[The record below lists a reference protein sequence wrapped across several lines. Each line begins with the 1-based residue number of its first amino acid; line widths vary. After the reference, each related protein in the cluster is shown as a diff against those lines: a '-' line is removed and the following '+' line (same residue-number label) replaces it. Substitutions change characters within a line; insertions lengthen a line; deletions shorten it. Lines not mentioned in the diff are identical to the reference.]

1 VYDQT
6 LGIMMLGVQ
15 TLSFCPPQA
24 EPPVSE
30 EEFAAMEQELK
41 SRAPLSLRRVLR
53 GMLLELW
60 MLKCQGVP
68 LSQIKSRVSE
78 MQRELQGA
86 AHAWQVG
93 SQDTQAKLV
102 HVAQRIHSE
111 ASRIGSV
118 EEAPPVHVPG
128 VVSGVADAA
137 AGIIAHHLPCSTVA
151 VLLAYATAKN
161 KEKGALHATTH
172 GAAHVAIDAT
182 VEAVW
187 EAFLEEGGLLV
198 FEEGA
203 AAALASHGAARGP
216 LPTILAVLGANLVRA
231 AVEPMMV
238 NLPEDPFEQ
247 MGPRGARDACD
258 WTAGELG
265 ALAQTAIAPAQVM
278 ETAVHYGAEGLHM
291 AAHAIGITDAQID
304 AAALAVP
311 ILGACLQ
318 APDGHVG
325 PMVEATLAS
334 N

>member
-1 VYDQT
+1 M
-6 LGIMMLGVQ
+6 IPSVQ
-15 TLSFCPPQA
+15 TLSFSPPQA

-30 EEFAAMEQELK
+30 EEFATIEQELK
-41 SRAPLSLRRVLR
+41 SQVSFPLRRLLR
-53 GMLLELW
+53 GMLLELQ

-78 MQRELQGA
+78 MQRELQDA
-86 AHAWQVG
+86 AHACRVG

-102 HVAQRIHSE
+102 DVAQRIHSG
-111 ASRIGSV
+111 ASRIAPI
-118 EEAPPVHVPG
+118 EEAPPVHLPE

-137 AGIIAHHLPCSTVA
+137 AGIIAHHLPVSTIA

-161 KEKGALHATTH
+161 KEQGALHATTH
-172 GAAHVAIDAT
+172 GAAHVAVDSI

-187 EAFLEEGGLLV
+187 EAVLEEGGLLV

-203 AAALASHGAARGP
+203 TAALASKVLPHHGAASGP

-238 NLPEDPFEQ
+238 HLPEDPFEQ
-247 MGPRGARDACD
+247 MGPCGGRDACD
-258 WTAGELG
+258 WTAGELR
-265 ALAQTAIAPAQVM
+265 ALGQSAAAPAQVM
-278 ETAVHYGAEGLHM
+278 ETAVHYGAEGLRM
-291 AAHAIGITDAQID
+291 AVHAIGITDAQID
-304 AAALAVP
+304 AAAMAVP
-311 ILGACLQ
+311 LLGACLG